1 MFYSFFRLKSP
12 IYALASGGVD
22 VVAVVQQFEKLF
34 GCCLGLHFHYLVG
47 HCAGIVCD
55 EGGAYDSHVFASGHL
70 FLLPYAGK
78 LTECGLCVGYKGKLQ
93 TEFVAEFHMARL
105 AVLAHS
111 DHLISHFLENFEIV
125 AEVAGLG
132 CAAGCIVLGIEVDDE
147 VLAGVV
153 GKSYLFSIG
162 ILAEQVGKFV
172 AYIHGLVRFEGLYTL
187 FLRSRGDSL
196 NPRAVRFL

>member
-78 LTECGLCVGYKGKLQ
+78 LTECGLCVGYKGELQ

-105 AVLAHS
+105 AVFAHS
-111 DHLISHFLENFEIV
+111 DHLISHFLEYFEIV
-125 AEVAGLG
+125 AEIAGLG
-132 CAAGCIVLGIEVDDE
+132 CAARCIVLGIEVDDE
-147 VLAGVV
+147 VLAGVI